1 MRSTAARAAL
11 PALASVRDE
20 VDRYYTE
27 RFRQFG
33 PTPLGVGWTCTP
45 TQELRFVQFE
55 RLLGFS
61 HAFSVNDIG
70 CGYGALLGFLRRR
83 NRKVQVDYVGT
94 DISQVMVDAARRH
107 WKRLDGARFQL
118 SGEALRT
125 ADYCVASGIF
135 NVKLA
140 HDRSTWEGYVEETLR
155 DMYAHCNLGIAVNF
169 LMADAGLDDI
179 PEHYRCVPE
188 RWAAY
193 GRTLGASVELR
204 DNYGMPEFTLA
215 LRRH

>member
-1 MRSTAARAAL
+1 MPPARASASL
-11 PALASVRDE
+11 PGLATVRAE
-20 VDRYYTE
+20 VDRYYSD
-27 RFRQFG
+27 RLGRFG

-55 RLLGFS
+55 KLLGFNS
-61 HAFSVNDIG
+61 AFSVNDIG

-83 NRKVQVDYVGT
+83 NRKAQIDYVGT

-107 WKRLDGARFQL
+107 WKRVDGARFQ
-118 SGEALRT
+118 STGEALRT

-140 HDRSTWEGYVEETLR
+140 HDRPTWEGYIEETLQ
-155 DMYAHCNLGIAVNF
+155 DMYAHCSVGVAVNF
-169 LMADAGLDDI
+169 FMADAGLDDI
-179 PEHYRCVPE
+179 PEHYRCSPE
-188 RWAAY
+188 KWVAY
-193 GRTLGASVELR
+193 GRALGASVEVR